1 MHLCGPPFEAERCE
15 VRGLCDTSLA
25 DGGARTRMEG
35 AFGSERTPQGLGRL
49 GGLPCCRLLG
59 AVSAS
64 GLGWVRFGSG
74 GDFCLSRRVHSAR
87 IFQTGQKRRY
97 QTMRFER
104 LTYRVVQRQE
114 GVGGAGGNQTVPI
127 GFSRP
132 NCAISGG
139 ASASNFCGAERQ
151 REGDSCMH
159 RVLEG
164 AEC

>member
-1 MHLCGPPFEAERCE
+1 MHLCGRPFEAERCE
-15 VRGLCDTSLA
+15 VHLLCDTSLA

-35 AFGSERTPQGLGRL
+35 AFGSERTPQGCCRL
-49 GGLPCCRLLG
+49 GGLRCRGLFG
-59 AVSAS
+59 VGSAPE
-64 GLGWVRFGSG
+64 LGWVRFRSG

-114 GVGGAGGNQTVPI
+114 GVGGARGHQTVPI
-127 GFSRP
+127 GLSGP